1 MASKVRLNPASHTP
15 QTGFLV
21 LSYLQA
27 DSVAPQNGGVLPVF
41 PAVMLEPRCPWR
53 EPGVF

>member
-1 MASKVRLNPASHTP
+1 MASKVTLNPASHTP
-15 QTGFLV
+15 QAGFLV

-27 DSVAPQNGGVLPVF
+27 GSVAPQNGGVLPVF
-41 PAVMLEPRCPWR
+41 PALTPEPRCPWR